1 MYVKTNV
8 IVFQERHHNVFDIK
22 LTNNFQY
29 HGQFIDMENIT
40 QRDQRKHAPI
50 TNKTQ
55 LCPKLSVTIH
65 VMLEEIYITYISEQ
79 SILCLCAEYYKFY
92 VVDS

>member
-8 IVFQERHHNVFDIK
+8 IVFQDRHHNVFGIK
-22 LTNNFQY
+22 LTNNVQY

-50 TNKTQ
+50 TN
-55 LCPKLSVTIH
+55 KLSVTIH

-79 SILCLCAEYYKFY
+79 SILCLCTLL
-92 VVDS
+92 VSLMPNTL